1 MATEVHRHDPSDRPQ
16 PARDGCP
23 RPGGVG
29 ESVDEQ
35 DPRRAAGL
43 ARTTSPTPVQEMDP
57 VARVD
62 DDNEAV
68 GLGSEVRRRH
78 GLHRP

>member
-1 MATEVHRHDPSDRPQ
+1 M
-16 PARDGCP
+16 
-23 RPGGVG
+23 
-29 ESVDEQ
+29 DEQ
-35 DPRRAAGL
+35 DPRPATGWPAA
-43 ARTTSPTPVQEMDP
+43 SPTPVQEMDP

-62 DDNEAV
+62 HDNEAV

>member
-1 MATEVHRHDPSDRPQ
+1 M
-16 PARDGCP
+16 
-23 RPGGVG
+23 
-29 ESVDEQ
+29 DEQ
-35 DPRRAAGL
+35 DPG
-43 ARTTSPTPVQEMDP
+43 TGSPGPPPPTPVEEVDP

-62 DDNEAV
+62 DDDEAV

>member
-1 MATEVHRHDPSDRPQ
+1 M
-16 PARDGCP
+16 
-23 RPGGVG
+23 
-29 ESVDEQ
+29 DEQ
-35 DPRRAAGL
+35 DPGL
-43 ARTTSPTPVQEMDP
+43 STGRPTPVQEVDT

-68 GLGSEVRRRH
+68 GLGSAVRGRL

>member
-1 MATEVHRHDPSDRPQ
+1 M
-16 PARDGCP
+16 
-23 RPGGVG
+23 
-29 ESVDEQ
+29 DEQ
-35 DPRRAAGL
+35 DPGPPTGV
-43 ARTTSPTPVQEMDP
+43 ARPNSPTPIEEMDP

>member
-1 MATEVHRHDPSDRPQ
+1 MDEEDPGPATG
-16 PARDGCP
+16 A
-23 RPGGVG
+23 
-29 ESVDEQ
+29 
-35 DPRRAAGL
+35 
-43 ARTTSPTPVQEMDP
+43 ARTASPTPIEEMDP

-62 DDNEAV
+62 DDDEAI

>member
-1 MATEVHRHDPSDRPQ
+1 MATEVHRDDSSGRPQ
-16 PARDGCP
+16 PACDRRP
-23 RPGGVG
+23 RPRSVG
-29 ESVDEQ
+29 ESMDEQ
-35 DPRRAAGL
+35 DPGL
-43 ARTTSPTPVQEMDP
+43 STGRPTPVQEVDT

-68 GLGSEVRRRH
+68 GLGSAVRGRL

>member
-1 MATEVHRHDPSDRPQ
+1 M
-16 PARDGCP
+16 
-23 RPGGVG
+23 
-29 ESVDEQ
+29 DEQ
-35 DPRRAAGL
+35 DPWFSTGR
-43 ARTTSPTPVQEMDP
+43 PTPVQEVDP

-68 GLGSEVRRRH
+68 GLGSAVRRRL

>member
-1 MATEVHRHDPSDRPQ
+1 M
-16 PARDGCP
+16 
-23 RPGGVG
+23 
-29 ESVDEQ
+29 DEQ
-35 DPRRAAGL
+35 DPGHVPSVAWA
-43 ARTTSPTPVQEMDP
+43 TSPTPIEEMDP
-57 VARVD
+57 VARID